1 MPTPPPPAKS
11 WSHLRLALQALVVAA
26 ALIGC
31 VWIMQASDPAWLA
44 AAQAEPATSG
54 MSWPSWPHNLM
65 PFVLVLLLLLGL
77 TARPMLAALLTL
89 GLVALLYY
97 ANAIKLD
104 QLGAPLL
111 PADFALL
118 GNLGKRGGVLLL
130 RYLPRSHASIAF
142 TLAIVT
148 LLFTLLRRERP
159 LPALRRWRRLALAGV
174 AGLLGL
180 SLYRGDPPWQHWY
193 GASADLQVWAPM
205 QHAAQQGL
213 PAHLLLY
220 QWATHTTSAP
230 PDRGAA
236 ARLVAQHRALLQQAP
251 AAATSAPPDIIVLQ
265 SESLFDPTRL
275 RGMQHDASLPH
286 LRELAAT
293 ARHGQMWPPTFGG
306 GTIRTEFEVLTGI
319 AMRYYPQVQ
328 YPYFGMTATREQS
341 IARVLRRHGYRSVVV
356 HPYDRGFWNRAAALA
371 NLGFDEFDDDESF
384 GNAARAGWYIS
395 DDALVDHVL
404 QRLDRADGPLLLLAI
419 SMENHGPYAD
429 YPNVDAARRDAIA
442 VPAQLDAHAA
452 ASLRGYLYHA
462 GNADRALGKLVAA
475 LRQRGRR
482 SLLLFYG
489 DHLPSMPRVYDQLGF
504 VDGRP
509 ASEQPVPWLLLDTA
523 DLRPQAPVATTAFYL
538 PALLLDAAGIHDD
551 AYFRLLEALRRG
563 GVVEPGWAPA
573 DSDGLAAIMHLRQRR
588 EFDAF
593 LRGQLAGT
601 DAGSGSR

>member
-236 ARLVAQHRALLQQAP
+236 ASSSRSTVRCCSRRRRPPPVPRPTSSCCRVNRCSTPRAC
-251 AAATSAPPDIIVLQ
+251 AACSTMRHCRTCANWPP
-265 SESLFDPTRL
+265 PR
-275 RGMQHDASLPH
+275 
-286 LRELAAT
+286 AT
-293 ARHGQMWPPTFGG
+293 ARCGHPPSAAAPSAPSSRCSPASPCAITRRCS
-306 GTIRTEFEVLTGI
+306 IRT
-319 AMRYYPQVQ
+319 
-328 YPYFGMTATREQS
+328 
-341 IARVLRRHGYRSVVV
+341 
-356 HPYDRGFWNRAAALA
+356 
-371 NLGFDEFDDDESF
+371 
-384 GNAARAGWYIS
+384 
-395 DDALVDHVL
+395 
-404 QRLDRADGPLLLLAI
+404 
-419 SMENHGPYAD
+419 
-429 YPNVDAARRDAIA
+429 
-442 VPAQLDAHAA
+442 
-452 ASLRGYLYHA
+452 
-462 GNADRALGKLVAA
+462 
-475 LRQRGRR
+475 
-482 SLLLFYG
+482 
-489 DHLPSMPRVYDQLGF
+489 
-504 VDGRP
+504 
-509 ASEQPVPWLLLDTA
+509 
-523 DLRPQAPVATTAFYL
+523 
-538 PALLLDAAGIHDD
+538 
-551 AYFRLLEALRRG
+551 
-563 GVVEPGWAPA
+563 
-573 DSDGLAAIMHLRQRR
+573 
-588 EFDAF
+588 
-593 LRGQLAGT
+593 
-601 DAGSGSR
+601 SG